1 MLEMGSQ
8 VCCAFD
14 VDAAWR
20 RCWVLE
26 FCAGSLLESMKIKM
40 QFLWRVLMLQQN
52 ELYIMNIYIYFGPN
66 FGEAIFIPRSNTGYQ
81 FSSVK
86 RDRILSLL
94 YV

>member
-52 ELYIMNIYIYFGPN
+52 ELYIMNIYIFWSEFWRGNIY
-66 FGEAIFIPRSNTGYQ
+66 
-81 FSSVK
+81 SSVL
-86 RDRILSLL
+86 ILGTSFQVLKEIEF
-94 YV
+94 